1 MLTIN
6 PPPSR
11 PAKKT
16 VPTDRR
22 KKTYYTIQSNKNN
35 AFAMKV
41 SQNDKTCL
49 VGFKNI
55 NNAIL
60 IGRMIETYYNQ
71 NGEMP
76 DTQNG
81 EPLFLPGPGKSEVL
95 SRLFVQKWDLED
107 LKVECARNVLDLLS
121 VDNYKNSKTGYNFS
135 GELYKFEVSDLDFYR
150 ARFEELLPVNNDPD
164 DGPY

>member
-11 PAKKT
+11 PAKLAQT
-16 VPTDRR
+16 NQRP
-22 KKTYYTIQSNKNN
+22 KTYYTIQSNKNN
-35 AFAMKV
+35 AFSMKV
-41 SQNDKTCL
+41 KQNDKTCL

-55 NNAIL
+55 KNAIL
-60 IGRMIETYYNQ
+60 LGKMIETYYNQ

-81 EPLFLPGPGKSEVL
+81 EPLFLPEPGKGEVL
-95 SRLFVQKWDLED
+95 RRLFVQQWNLED
-107 LKVECARNVLDLLS
+107 LKLECARNVLDLLS
-121 VDNYKNSKTGYNFS
+121 VDNYKNSKTGYNFT
-135 GELYKFEVSDLDFYR
+135 GELYKFEVTDADFYR